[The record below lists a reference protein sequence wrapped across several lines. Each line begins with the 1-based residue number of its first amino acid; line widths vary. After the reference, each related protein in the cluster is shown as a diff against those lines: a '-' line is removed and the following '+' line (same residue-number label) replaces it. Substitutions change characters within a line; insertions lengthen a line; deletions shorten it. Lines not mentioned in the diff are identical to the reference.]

1 MVIEFYLCKACFEKI
16 SAHLVKSVSSV
27 FQNKILSLNNISKS
41 FSGIKVLED
50 ISLQIEK
57 GKVHALMGENGAGK
71 STLMK
76 ILVGLLQPDEGE
88 VLLEGELISGHSVH
102 AILGK
107 GIAMIHQEILMVPD
121 LSVAQN
127 IFLGKES
134 QKFSWLNE
142 SEINTKS
149 KRILADLNLDISP
162 KIKIKNLSIADRQ
175 MVEIA
180 KAISNN
186 AKVIIMD
193 EPTSALSDN
202 EVKILFG
209 IIESLKNQGVAIIY
223 ISHKMD
229 EIFKIADTITVL
241 RDGKLIATQ
250 KAEEL
255 DNQALIK
262 LMVGREISELFP
274 VTKIE
279 VGKTLISVKNLGR
292 KNVFSEVNF
301 ELKAGEVL
309 GLAGLVGAGRS
320 EIGRVLA
327 GLDKIDT
334 GTIEIEGIETKIKSP
349 SDAIKLGIG
358 FVSEDRKALGFIPQM
373 SIKDNISLSSLEKFS
388 KIGFLNIEKQT
399 KSTEVVYNDLKV
411 KASGLNQKVINLSGG
426 NQQKVVIGKVLMSNP
441 KVIILDEP
449 TRGIDVGAKFEIY
462 KLINTLKAKGLAII
476 LISSEMPEILGLSDR
491 ILVLSKGKQKAILS
505 KSEASQEKIMQYAVH

>member
-1 MVIEFYLCKACFEKI
+1 
-16 SAHLVKSVSSV
+16 VSSV
-27 FQNKILSLNNISKS
+27 FQNIAVTLNNISKS
-41 FSGIKVLED
+41 FSGIKVLD
-50 ISLQIEK
+50 AISLQIEK

-88 VLLEGELISGHSVH
+88 VLLEGEVISGHSVH

-134 QKFSWLNE
+134 HRFSWLNE
-142 SEINTKS
+142 NEINAHCKQ
-149 KRILADLNLDISP
+149 ILANLKFDISP

-193 EPTSALSDN
+193 EPTSTLTDT

-209 IIESLKNQGVAIIY
+209 IIKDLKNQGVAIIY

-229 EIFKIADTITVL
+229 EIFKISDTITVL
-241 RDGKLIATQ
+241 RDGKLVATQ

-255 DNQALIK
+255 NSQTLIK

-274 VTKIE
+274 ALKTEI
-279 VGKTLISVKNLGR
+279 GRTLIMLKNLGR
-292 KNVFSEVNF
+292 KNVFSDINF
-301 ELKAGEVL
+301 EVKAGEVL

-320 EIGRVLA
+320 EIARAIA

-334 GTIEIEGIETKIKSP
+334 GTIEIEGIPTQIKSP

-388 KIGFLNIEKQT
+388 KIGIVNTKEQT

-491 ILVLSKGKQKAILS
+491 ILVISQGKQKVIFS
-505 KSEASQEKIMQYAVH
+505 KSEASHEKIMQYAVH

>member
-1 MVIEFYLCKACFEKI
+1 M
-16 SAHLVKSVSSV
+16 
-27 FQNKILSLNNISKS
+27 FQNRILTLNNISKS
-41 FSGIKVLED
+41 FSGTKVLDGVTLE
-50 ISLQIEK
+50 IEK
-57 GKVHALMGENGAGK
+57 GKVHTLMGENGAGK

-76 ILVGLLQPDEGE
+76 ILVGLLQADEGE
-88 VLLEGELISGHSVH
+88 VLLENENISGLSVH
-102 AILGK
+102 DILEK
-107 GIAMIHQEILMVPD
+107 GIAMIHQEILMVPG

-134 QKFSWLNE
+134 RRFSWLNE
-142 SEINTKS
+142 SEINAKS
-149 KRILADLNLDISP
+149 KEILASLKVDISP

-193 EPTSALSDN
+193 EPTSALSDT
-202 EVKILFG
+202 EVKTLFE
-209 IIESLKNQGVAIIY
+209 IIENLKSQGVAIIY

-229 EIFKIADTITVL
+229 EIFKISDTITVL
-241 RDGKLIATQ
+241 RDGKLIATN
-250 KAEEL
+250 KASDL
-255 DNQALIK
+255 DNNTLIS
-262 LMVGREISELFP
+262 LMVGREISEIFP
-274 VTKIE
+274 EAKTE
-279 VGKTLISVKNLGR
+279 VGKTLISVKNLSKKG
-292 KNVFSEVNF
+292 VFSEINF
-301 ELKAGEVL
+301 EVKAGEVL

-320 EIGRVLA
+320 EVARAIA
-327 GLDKIDT
+327 GLDKFDS
-334 GTIEIEGIETKIKSP
+334 GTIELDGSEIQINSP

-373 SIKDNISLSSLEKFS
+373 NIRENFSLSSLLGFS
-388 KIGFLNIEKQT
+388 KMGFVDIASET
-399 KSTEVVYNDLKV
+399 KSTQAIFEDLKV
-411 KASGLNQKVINLSGG
+411 KAIGLGQKVNSLSGG

-462 KLINTLKAKGLAII
+462 KLINTLKTKGLAII

-491 ILVLSKGKQKAILS
+491 ILVLSKGKQMAILP

>member
-1 MVIEFYLCKACFEKI
+1 M
-16 SAHLVKSVSSV
+16 SSV
-27 FQNKILSLNNISKS
+27 FQNNILTLNNISKS

-50 ISLQIEK
+50 VSLQIEK

-76 ILVGLLQPDEGE
+76 ILVGLLQADAGE
-88 VLLEGELISGHSVH
+88 ILLEGEVISGLSVH

-134 QKFSWLNE
+134 HRFSWLNA
-142 SEINTKS
+142 SEINHKS
-149 KRILADLNLDISP
+149 KQILADLKLNISP
-162 KIKIKNLSIADRQ
+162 KIKVKNLSIADRQ

-180 KAISNN
+180 KAISNK

-193 EPTSALSDN
+193 EPTSALSEI
-202 EVKILFG
+202 EVVTLFG

-229 EIFKIADTITVL
+229 EIFKISDTITVL

-250 KAEEL
+250 KAEEM
-255 DNQALIK
+255 DSQILIK
-262 LMVGREISELFP
+262 LMVGREIAELFP
-274 VTKIE
+274 TSNIKI
-279 VGKTLISVKNLGR
+279 GQTIISVKNLGR
-292 KNVFSEVNF
+292 KNVFSDVNF
-301 ELKAGEVL
+301 EVKAGEVL

-320 EIGRVLA
+320 EIARAIA
-327 GLDKIDT
+327 GLDKIDA
-334 GTIEIEGIETKIKSP
+334 GTIEIEGVETQIDSP
-349 SDAIKLGIG
+349 SDAIRLGIG

-373 SIKDNISLSSLEKFS
+373 SIKDNISLSSLEEFS
-388 KIGFLNIEKQT
+388 KMGFVNTKEEI
-399 KSTEVVYNDLKV
+399 KSTQIVYNNLKV
-411 KASGLNQKVINLSGG
+411 KASGFSQKVINLSGG

-441 KVIILDEP
+441 KIIIFDEP

-476 LISSEMPEILGLSDR
+476 LISSEMPEILGLCDR
-491 ILVLSKGKQKAILS
+491 ILVLTKGKQKAILS

>member
-1 MVIEFYLCKACFEKI
+1 MFP
-16 SAHLVKSVSSV
+16 
-27 FQNKILSLNNISKS
+27 NKILTLNKISKS
-41 FSGIKVLED
+41 FSGIKVLEE

-76 ILVGLLQPDEGE
+76 ILVGLLQADKGE
-88 VLLEGELISGHSVH
+88 ILLEGEVISGLSVH

-134 QKFSWLNE
+134 QRFSWLNE

-149 KRILADLNLDISP
+149 KQILADLKLDISP
-162 KIKIKNLSIADRQ
+162 KIKVKNLSIADRQ

-193 EPTSALSDN
+193 EPTSALSEN
-202 EVKILFG
+202 EVETLFG
-209 IIESLKNQGVAIIY
+209 IIEKLKKQGVAIIY

-229 EIFKIADTITVL
+229 EIFKISDTITVL
-241 RDGKLIATQ
+241 RDGKLISTQ

-255 DNQALIK
+255 NSQTLIK

-274 VTKIE
+274 STNLEI
-279 VGKTLISVKNLGR
+279 GQTLISVNNLGR

-301 ELKAGEVL
+301 EVKAGEVL

-320 EIGRVLA
+320 EIVRAIG
-327 GLDKIDT
+327 GLDKIDA
-334 GTIEIEGIETKIKSP
+334 GTIKIKGEIVNINSP

-358 FVSEDRKALGFIPQM
+358 FVSEDRKALGFVPQM
-373 SIKDNISLSSLEKFS
+373 TVKENISLSSLQRLS
-388 KIGFLNIEKQT
+388 KIGFVNTKEESVLTEKFF
-399 KSTEVVYNDLKV
+399 DDFKV
-411 KASGLNQKVINLSGG
+411 KASGLGQKLINLSGG
-426 NQQKVVIGKVLMSNP
+426 NQQKVVIAKVLMSNP
-441 KVIILDEP
+441 KIIILDEP

-462 KLINTLKAKGLAII
+462 KLINTLKVKGLAII

-491 ILVLSKGKQKAILS
+491 ILVISKGKQKAILS

>member
-1 MVIEFYLCKACFEKI
+1 
-16 SAHLVKSVSSV
+16 V
-27 FQNKILSLNNISKS
+27 FQNNILTLNNISKS

-50 ISLQIEK
+50 VSLQIEK

-76 ILVGLLQPDEGE
+76 ILVGLLQADAGE
-88 VLLEGELISGHSVH
+88 ILLEGEVISGLSVH

-134 QKFSWLNE
+134 HRFSWLNA
-142 SEINTKS
+142 SEINHKS
-149 KRILADLNLDISP
+149 KQILADLKLNISP
-162 KIKIKNLSIADRQ
+162 KIKVKNLSIADRQ

-193 EPTSALSDN
+193 EPTSALSEI
-202 EVKILFG
+202 EVVILFG

-229 EIFKIADTITVL
+229 EIFKISDTITVL
-241 RDGKLIATQ
+241 RDGKLITTK

-255 DNQALIK
+255 DNQSLIN

-292 KNVFSEVNF
+292 KNVFSDVNF
-301 ELKAGEVL
+301 EVKAGEVL

-320 EIGRVLA
+320 EIARAIA
-327 GLDKIDT
+327 GLDKIDA
-334 GTIEIEGIETKIKSP
+334 GTITIDSEETQFKSP
-349 SDAIKLGIG
+349 LDAIRLGIG
-358 FVSEDRKALGFIPQM
+358 FVTEDRKALGFIPQM
-373 SIKDNISLSSLEKFS
+373 TIKENFSLASLEEFS
-388 KIGFLNIEKQT
+388 KMGFVNTKEEI
-399 KSTEVVYNDLKV
+399 KSTQIVYNNLKV
-411 KASGLNQKVINLSGG
+411 KASGLSQKVINLSGG

-441 KVIILDEP
+441 KIIIFDEP

-476 LISSEMPEILGLSDR
+476 LISSEMPEILGLCDR
-491 ILVLSKGKQKAILS
+491 ILVLSRGKQMAILS
-505 KSEASQEKIMQYAVH
+505 KSEASQEKIMQYAIH

>member
-1 MVIEFYLCKACFEKI
+1 
-16 SAHLVKSVSSV
+16 VSSV
-27 FQNKILSLNNISKS
+27 FQNKILTLNNISKS
-41 FSGIKVLED
+41 FSGTKVLD
-50 ISLQIEK
+50 GVSLEIEK

-76 ILVGLLQPDEGE
+76 ILVGLLQADGGE
-88 VLLEGELISGHSVH
+88 ILLEDEAISGLSVH
-102 AILGK
+102 DILGK

-134 QKFSWLNE
+134 HRFSWLNE
-142 SEINTKS
+142 SEIDTKS
-149 KRILADLNLDISP
+149 KRILADLKLDISP

-193 EPTSALSDN
+193 EPTSTLSQT
-202 EVKILFG
+202 EVQTLFG
-209 IIESLKNQGVAIIY
+209 IIESLKHQGVAIIY

-229 EIFKIADTITVL
+229 EIFKISDTITVL

-250 KAEEL
+250 KAEEM
-255 DNQALIK
+255 DSQILIK
-262 LMVGREISELFP
+262 LMVGREIAEIFP
-274 VTKIE
+274 TSNIE
-279 VGKTLISVKNLGR
+279 IGQSIISVKNLGR

-301 ELKAGEVL
+301 EVKAGEVL

-320 EIGRVLA
+320 EIARTIA
-327 GLDKIDT
+327 GIDKIDA
-334 GTIEIEGIETKIKSP
+334 GTIAIEGVESQIDSP

-358 FVSEDRKALGFIPQM
+358 FVSEDRKALGFVPQM
-373 SIKDNISLSSLEKFS
+373 SIKDNISLSSLEEFS
-388 KIGFLNIEKQT
+388 KMGFVNTKEET
-399 KSTEVVYNDLKV
+399 KSTQMVYNDLKV
-411 KASGLNQKVINLSGG
+411 KASGLGQKVINLSGG

-441 KVIILDEP
+441 KIIIFDEP

-476 LISSEMPEILGLSDR
+476 LISSEMPEILGLCDR

>member
-1 MVIEFYLCKACFEKI
+1 M
-16 SAHLVKSVSSV
+16 SSV
-27 FQNKILSLNNISKS
+27 FQNIAVTLNNISKS
-41 FSGIKVLED
+41 FSGIKVLD
-50 ISLQIEK
+50 AISLQIEK

-88 VLLEGELISGHSVH
+88 VLLEGEVISGHSVH

-134 QKFSWLNE
+134 HRFSWLNE
-142 SEINTKS
+142 NEINAHCKQ
-149 KRILADLNLDISP
+149 ILANLKFDISP

-193 EPTSALSDN
+193 EPTSTLTDT

-209 IIESLKNQGVAIIY
+209 IIKDLKNQGVAIIY

-229 EIFKIADTITVL
+229 EIFKISDTITVL
-241 RDGKLIATQ
+241 RDGKLVATQ

-255 DNQALIK
+255 NSQTLIK

-274 VTKIE
+274 ALKTEI
-279 VGKTLISVKNLGR
+279 GRTLIMLKNLGR
-292 KNVFSEVNF
+292 KNVFSDINF
-301 ELKAGEVL
+301 EVKAGEVL

-320 EIGRVLA
+320 EIARAIA

-334 GTIEIEGIETKIKSP
+334 GTIEIEGIPTQIKSP

-388 KIGFLNIEKQT
+388 KIGIVNTKEQT

-491 ILVLSKGKQKAILS
+491 ILVISQGKQKVIFS
-505 KSEASQEKIMQYAVH
+505 KSEASHEKIMQYAVH

>member
-1 MVIEFYLCKACFEKI
+1 MFP
-16 SAHLVKSVSSV
+16 
-27 FQNKILSLNNISKS
+27 NKILTLNNISKS
-41 FSGIKVLED
+41 FSGIKVLEE

-76 ILVGLLQPDEGE
+76 ILVGLLQADKGE
-88 VLLEGELISGHSVH
+88 ILLEGEVISGLSVH

-134 QKFSWLNE
+134 QRFSWLNE

-149 KRILADLNLDISP
+149 KQILADLKLDISP
-162 KIKIKNLSIADRQ
+162 KIKVKNLSIADRQ

-193 EPTSALSDN
+193 EPTSALSEN
-202 EVKILFG
+202 EVETLFG
-209 IIESLKNQGVAIIY
+209 IIEKLKKQGVAIIY

-229 EIFKIADTITVL
+229 EIFKISDTITVL
-241 RDGKLIATQ
+241 RDGKLISTQ

-255 DNQALIK
+255 NSQTLIK

-274 VTKIE
+274 STNLEI
-279 VGKTLISVKNLGR
+279 GQTLISVNNLGR

-301 ELKAGEVL
+301 EVKAGEVL

-320 EIGRVLA
+320 EIVRAIG
-327 GLDKIDT
+327 GLDKIDA
-334 GTIEIEGIETKIKSP
+334 GTIKIKGEIVNINSP

-358 FVSEDRKALGFIPQM
+358 FVSEDRKALGFVPQM
-373 SIKDNISLSSLEKFS
+373 TVKENISLSSLQRLS
-388 KIGFLNIEKQT
+388 KIGFVNTKEESVLTEKFF
-399 KSTEVVYNDLKV
+399 DDFKV
-411 KASGLNQKVINLSGG
+411 KASGLGQKLINLSGG
-426 NQQKVVIGKVLMSNP
+426 NQQKVVIAKVLMSNP
-441 KVIILDEP
+441 KIIILDEP

-462 KLINTLKAKGLAII
+462 KLINTLKVKGLAII

-491 ILVLSKGKQKAILS
+491 ILVISKGKQKAILS

>member
-1 MVIEFYLCKACFEKI
+1 M
-16 SAHLVKSVSSV
+16 SSV
-27 FQNKILSLNNISKS
+27 FQNNILTLNNISKS

-50 ISLQIEK
+50 VSLQIEK

-76 ILVGLLQPDEGE
+76 ILVGLLQADAGE
-88 VLLEGELISGHSVH
+88 ILLEGEVISGLSVH

-134 QKFSWLNE
+134 HRFSWLNA
-142 SEINTKS
+142 SEINHKS
-149 KRILADLNLDISP
+149 KQILADLKLNISP
-162 KIKIKNLSIADRQ
+162 KIKVKNLSIADRQ

-180 KAISNN
+180 KAISNK

-193 EPTSALSDN
+193 EPTSALSEI
-202 EVKILFG
+202 EVVILFG

-229 EIFKIADTITVL
+229 EIFKISDTITVL
-241 RDGKLIATQ
+241 RDGKLITTK

-255 DNQALIK
+255 DNQSLIN

-292 KNVFSEVNF
+292 KNVFSDVNF
-301 ELKAGEVL
+301 EVKAGEVL

-320 EIGRVLA
+320 EIARAIA
-327 GLDKIDT
+327 GLDKIDA
-334 GTIEIEGIETKIKSP
+334 GTITIDSEETQFKSP
-349 SDAIKLGIG
+349 LDAIRLGIG
-358 FVSEDRKALGFIPQM
+358 FVTEDRKALGFIPQM
-373 SIKDNISLSSLEKFS
+373 TIKENFSLASLEEFS
-388 KIGFLNIEKQT
+388 KMGFVNTKEEI
-399 KSTEVVYNDLKV
+399 KSTQIVYNNLKV
-411 KASGLNQKVINLSGG
+411 KASGLSQKVINLSGG

-441 KVIILDEP
+441 KIIIFDEP

-476 LISSEMPEILGLSDR
+476 LISSEMPEILGLCDR
-491 ILVLSKGKQKAILS
+491 ILVLSRGKQMAILS
-505 KSEASQEKIMQYAVH
+505 KSEASQEKIMQYAIH

>member
-1 MVIEFYLCKACFEKI
+1 M
-16 SAHLVKSVSSV
+16 SSV
-27 FQNKILSLNNISKS
+27 FHKKTILQLNKISKS

-50 ISLQIEK
+50 ICLQIEK

-76 ILVGLLQPDEGE
+76 ILVGLLQADEGE
-88 VLLEGELISGHSVH
+88 ILLEGEVISGFSVH

-134 QKFSWLNE
+134 HRFSWLNE

-149 KRILADLNLDISP
+149 KRILADLKVNISP
-162 KIKIKNLSIADRQ
+162 KIKIKDLSIADRQ

-193 EPTSALSDN
+193 EPTSALTDA
-202 EVKILFG
+202 EVETLFG
-209 IIESLKNQGVAIIY
+209 IIEELKNQGVAIIY

-229 EIFKIADTITVL
+229 EIFRISDDITVL
-241 RDGKLIATQ
+241 RDGKLIATH
-250 KAEEL
+250 KSEEL
-255 DNQALIK
+255 NSQTLIK

-274 VTKIE
+274 TSNIE
-279 VGKTLISVKNLGR
+279 IGPMLISVKNLGR

-301 ELKAGEVL
+301 EVKAGEVL

-320 EIGRVLA
+320 EIARAIA
-327 GLDKIDT
+327 GLDKIDA
-334 GTIEIEGIETKIKSP
+334 GTIEIEGVETQIKSP

-373 SIKDNISLSSLEKFS
+373 SLNDNISLSSLKKFS
-388 KIGFLNIEKQT
+388 KMGFVNTDEQT
-399 KSTEVVYNDLKV
+399 KSTEMVYNDLKV
-411 KASGLNQKVINLSGG
+411 KASGLGQKVINLSGG
-426 NQQKVVIGKVLMSNP
+426 NQQKVVIGKVLMANP
-441 KVIILDEP
+441 KIIILDEP

-462 KLINTLKAKGLAII
+462 KLINALKAKGLAII

-491 ILVLSKGKQKAILS
+491 ILVLSKGKQKTILS

>member
-1 MVIEFYLCKACFEKI
+1 MFP
-16 SAHLVKSVSSV
+16 
-27 FQNKILSLNNISKS
+27 NKILTLNNISKS
-41 FSGIKVLED
+41 FSGIKVLEE

-76 ILVGLLQPDEGE
+76 ILVGLLQADKGE
-88 VLLEGELISGHSVH
+88 ILLEVEVISGLSVH

-134 QKFSWLNE
+134 QRFSWLNE

-149 KRILADLNLDISP
+149 KQILADLKLDISP
-162 KIKIKNLSIADRQ
+162 KIKVKNLSIADRQ

-193 EPTSALSDN
+193 EPTSALSEN
-202 EVKILFG
+202 EVETLFG
-209 IIESLKNQGVAIIY
+209 IIEKLKKQGVAIIY

-229 EIFKIADTITVL
+229 EIFKISDTITVL
-241 RDGKLIATQ
+241 RDGKLISTQ

-255 DNQALIK
+255 NSQTLIK

-274 VTKIE
+274 STNLEI
-279 VGKTLISVKNLGR
+279 GQTLISVNNLGR

-301 ELKAGEVL
+301 EVKACEVL

-320 EIGRVLA
+320 EIVRAIG
-327 GLDKIDT
+327 GLDKIDA
-334 GTIEIEGIETKIKSP
+334 GTIKIKGEIVNINSP

-358 FVSEDRKALGFIPQM
+358 FVSEDRKALGFVPQM
-373 SIKDNISLSSLEKFS
+373 TVKENISLSSLQRLS
-388 KIGFLNIEKQT
+388 KIGFVNTKEESVLTEKFF
-399 KSTEVVYNDLKV
+399 DDFKV
-411 KASGLNQKVINLSGG
+411 KASGLGQKLINLSGG
-426 NQQKVVIGKVLMSNP
+426 NQQKVVIAKVLMSNP
-441 KVIILDEP
+441 KIIILDEP

-462 KLINTLKAKGLAII
+462 KLINTLKVKGLAII

-491 ILVLSKGKQKAILS
+491 ILVISKGKQKAILS

>member
-1 MVIEFYLCKACFEKI
+1 MSIILEF
-16 SAHLVKSVSSV
+16 S
-27 FQNKILSLNNISKS
+27 NISKS
-41 FSGIKVLED
+41 FSGNRVID
-50 ISLQIEK
+50 NISLQIEK
-57 GKVHALMGENGAGK
+57 GKVHTLMGENGAGK

-88 VLLEGELISGHSVH
+88 ILLEGEVISGLSVH

-134 QKFSWLNE
+134 HRFSWLNE

-149 KRILADLNLDISP
+149 KRILADLKLDISP
-162 KIKIKNLSIADRQ
+162 KIKVKNLSIADRQ

-180 KAISNN
+180 KAISNK

-193 EPTSALSDN
+193 EPTSVLSDT
-202 EVKILFG
+202 EVKTLFQ
-209 IIESLKNQGVAIIY
+209 IIEKLKSEGVAIIY
-223 ISHKMD
+223 ISHKME
-229 EIFKIADTITVL
+229 EIFQISDTLAVL
-241 RDGKLIATQ
+241 RDGKLISTQ
-250 KAEEL
+250 KASEL
-255 DNQALIK
+255 NSNSLIS
-262 LMVGREISELFP
+262 LMVGREISEIFP
-274 VTKIE
+274 ESKTE
-279 VGKTLISVKNLGR
+279 MGRTLISVRNLSKKG
-292 KNVFSEVNF
+292 VFSNINF
-301 ELKAGEVL
+301 EVKAGQVL

-320 EIGRVLA
+320 EIARAIA
-327 GLDKIDT
+327 GLDKYDSGI
-334 GTIEIEGIETKIKSP
+334 IELEGLEVPINSP
-349 SDAIKLGIG
+349 SDAIELGIG

-373 SIKDNISLSSLEKFS
+373 NIRENISLSSLKSFS
-388 KIGFLNIEKQT
+388 KLGFVDTDSET
-399 KSTEVVYNDLKV
+399 KSTQVVFEDLKV
-411 KASGLNQKVINLSGG
+411 KARGLGQKVISLSGG

-476 LISSEMPEILGLSDR
+476 LISSEMPEILGLCDR
-491 ILVLSKGKQKAILS
+491 ILVLSKGKQKVILP

>member
-1 MVIEFYLCKACFEKI
+1 MFP
-16 SAHLVKSVSSV
+16 
-27 FQNKILSLNNISKS
+27 NKILTLNNISKS
-41 FSGIKVLED
+41 FSGIKVLEE

-76 ILVGLLQPDEGE
+76 ILVGLLQADKGE
-88 VLLEGELISGHSVH
+88 ILLEVEVISGLSVH

-134 QKFSWLNE
+134 QRFSWLNE

-149 KRILADLNLDISP
+149 KQILADLKLDISP
-162 KIKIKNLSIADRQ
+162 KIKVKNLSIADRQ

-193 EPTSALSDN
+193 EPTSALSEN
-202 EVKILFG
+202 EVETLFG
-209 IIESLKNQGVAIIY
+209 IIEKLKKQGVAIIY

-229 EIFKIADTITVL
+229 EIFKISDTITVL
-241 RDGKLIATQ
+241 RDGKLISTQ

-255 DNQALIK
+255 NSQTLIK

-274 VTKIE
+274 STNLEI
-279 VGKTLISVKNLGR
+279 GQTLISVNNLGR

-301 ELKAGEVL
+301 EVKAGEVL

-320 EIGRVLA
+320 EIARAIA

-334 GTIEIEGIETKIKSP
+334 GTIEIEGIETQIESP
-349 SDAIKLGIG
+349 SDAIRLGIG

-373 SIKDNISLSSLEKFS
+373 SIKDNISLSSLKRFTKMCFVS
-388 KIGFLNIEKQT
+388 TQDQT
-399 KSTEVVYNDLKV
+399 KSTEIVFNDLKV
-411 KASGLNQKVINLSGG
+411 KASGLGQKVINLSGG

-441 KVIILDEP
+441 KIIILDEP

-491 ILVLSKGKQKAILS
+491 ILVISKGKQKAILS

>member
-1 MVIEFYLCKACFEKI
+1 M
-16 SAHLVKSVSSV
+16 SSV
-27 FQNKILSLNNISKS
+27 FQNIAVTLNNISKS
-41 FSGIKVLED
+41 FSGIKVLD
-50 ISLQIEK
+50 AISLQIEK

-88 VLLEGELISGHSVH
+88 VLLEGEVISGHSVH

-107 GIAMIHQEILMVPD
+107 GIVMIHQEILMVPD

-134 QKFSWLNE
+134 HRFSWLNE
-142 SEINTKS
+142 NEINAHCKQ
-149 KRILADLNLDISP
+149 ILANLKFDISP

-193 EPTSALSDN
+193 EPTSTLTDT

-209 IIESLKNQGVAIIY
+209 IIKDLKNQGVAIIY

-229 EIFKIADTITVL
+229 EIFKISDTITVL
-241 RDGKLIATQ
+241 RDGKLVATQ

-255 DNQALIK
+255 NSQTLIK

-274 VTKIE
+274 ALKTEI
-279 VGKTLISVKNLGR
+279 GRTLIMLKNLGR
-292 KNVFSEVNF
+292 KNVFSDINF
-301 ELKAGEVL
+301 EVKAGEVL

-320 EIGRVLA
+320 EIARAIA

-334 GTIEIEGIETKIKSP
+334 GTIEIEGIPTQIKSP

-388 KIGFLNIEKQT
+388 KLGFVTTEGQT
-399 KSTEVVYNDLKV
+399 KATEVVYKYLKI
-411 KASGLNQKVINLSGG
+411 KASGLNQKVKNLSGG

>member
-1 MVIEFYLCKACFEKI
+1 VL
-16 SAHLVKSVSSV
+16 SV
-27 FQNKILSLNNISKS
+27 FQNRILTLNKITKS
-41 FSGIKVLED
+41 FSGTKVLDEV
-50 ISLQIEK
+50 SLEIEK
-57 GKVHALMGENGAGK
+57 GKVHTLMGENGAGK

-76 ILVGLLQPDEGE
+76 ILVGLLEADEGE
-88 VLLEGELISGHSVH
+88 ILLENENILGLSVH
-102 AILGK
+102 DILRK

-134 QKFSWLNE
+134 HRFSWLNE

-149 KRILADLNLDISP
+149 KRILADLKLDISP
-162 KIKIKNLSIADRQ
+162 KTKVKNLSIADRQ

-193 EPTSALSDN
+193 EPTSALSDA
-202 EVKILFG
+202 EVKTLFQ
-209 IIESLKNQGVAIIY
+209 IIEKLKSEGVAIIY
-223 ISHKMD
+223 ISHKME
-229 EIFKIADTITVL
+229 EIFQISDTITVL
-241 RDGKLIATQ
+241 RDGKLISTQ
-250 KAEEL
+250 KASDL
-255 DNQALIK
+255 DSSTLIS
-262 LMVGREISELFP
+262 LMVGREISEIFP
-274 VTKIE
+274 EAKTE
-279 VGKTLISVKNLGR
+279 VGKTMISVKNLSKKGI
-292 KNVFSEVNF
+292 FSEINF
-301 ELKAGEVL
+301 EAKAGEVL

-320 EIGRVLA
+320 EVARAIA
-327 GLDKIDT
+327 GLDKFDS
-334 GTIEIEGIETKIKSP
+334 GTVELDGSEIQINSP

-373 SIKDNISLSSLEKFS
+373 NIRENISLASLKGFS
-388 KIGFLNIEKQT
+388 KMGFVDTDSET
-399 KSTEVVYNDLKV
+399 KSTQVVFEDLKV
-411 KASGLNQKVINLSGG
+411 KATGLGQKVISLSGG
-426 NQQKVVIGKVLMSNP
+426 NQQKVVIGKVLISNP

-476 LISSEMPEILGLSDR
+476 LISSEMPEILGLCDR
-491 ILVLSKGKQKAILS
+491 ILVLSKGKQMAILS

>member
-1 MVIEFYLCKACFEKI
+1 MFP
-16 SAHLVKSVSSV
+16 
-27 FQNKILSLNNISKS
+27 NKILTLNNISKS
-41 FSGIKVLED
+41 FSGIKVLEE

-76 ILVGLLQPDEGE
+76 ILVGLLQADKGE
-88 VLLEGELISGHSVH
+88 ILLEGEVISGLSVH

-134 QKFSWLNE
+134 QRFSWLNE

-149 KRILADLNLDISP
+149 KQILADLKLDISP
-162 KIKIKNLSIADRQ
+162 KIKVKNLSIADRQ

-193 EPTSALSDN
+193 EPTSALSEN
-202 EVKILFG
+202 EVETLFG
-209 IIESLKNQGVAIIY
+209 IIEKLKKQGVAIIY

-229 EIFKIADTITVL
+229 EIFKISDTITVL
-241 RDGKLIATQ
+241 RDGKLISTQ

-255 DNQALIK
+255 NSQTLIK

-274 VTKIE
+274 STNLEI
-279 VGKTLISVKNLGR
+279 GQTLISVNNLGR

-301 ELKAGEVL
+301 EVKAGEVL

-320 EIGRVLA
+320 EIVRAIG
-327 GLDKIDT
+327 GLDKIDA
-334 GTIEIEGIETKIKSP
+334 GTIKIKGEIVNINSP

-358 FVSEDRKALGFIPQM
+358 FVSEDRKALGFVPQM
-373 SIKDNISLSSLEKFS
+373 TVKENISLSSLQRLS
-388 KIGFLNIEKQT
+388 KIGFVNTKEESVLTEKFF
-399 KSTEVVYNDLKV
+399 DDFKV
-411 KASGLNQKVINLSGG
+411 KASGLGQKLINLSGG
-426 NQQKVVIGKVLMSNP
+426 NQQKVVIAKVLMSNP
-441 KVIILDEP
+441 KIIILDEP
-449 TRGIDVGAKFEIY
+449 TRGIDLGAKFEIY
-462 KLINTLKAKGLAII
+462 KLINTLKVKGLAII

-491 ILVLSKGKQKAILS
+491 ILVISKGKQKAILS

>member
-1 MVIEFYLCKACFEKI
+1 
-16 SAHLVKSVSSV
+16 V
-27 FQNKILSLNNISKS
+27 FQNRILTLNKITKS
-41 FSGIKVLED
+41 FSGTKVLDEV
-50 ISLQIEK
+50 SLEIEK
-57 GKVHALMGENGAGK
+57 GKVHTLMGENGAGK

-76 ILVGLLQPDEGE
+76 ILVGLLEADEGE
-88 VLLEGELISGHSVH
+88 ILLENENILGLSVH
-102 AILGK
+102 DILRK

-134 QKFSWLNE
+134 HRFSWLNE

-149 KRILADLNLDISP
+149 KRILADLKLDISP
-162 KIKIKNLSIADRQ
+162 KTKVKNLSIADRQ

-193 EPTSALSDN
+193 EPTSALSDA
-202 EVKILFG
+202 EVKTLFQ
-209 IIESLKNQGVAIIY
+209 IIEKLKSEGVAIIY
-223 ISHKMD
+223 ISHKME
-229 EIFKIADTITVL
+229 EIFQISDTITVL
-241 RDGKLIATQ
+241 RDGKLISTQ
-250 KAEEL
+250 KASDL
-255 DNQALIK
+255 DSSTLIS
-262 LMVGREISELFP
+262 LMVGREISEIFP
-274 VTKIE
+274 EAKTE
-279 VGKTLISVKNLGR
+279 VGKTMISVKNLSKKGI
-292 KNVFSEVNF
+292 FSEINF
-301 ELKAGEVL
+301 EAKAGEVL

-320 EIGRVLA
+320 EVARAIA
-327 GLDKIDT
+327 GLDKFDS
-334 GTIEIEGIETKIKSP
+334 GTVELDGSEIQINSP

-373 SIKDNISLSSLEKFS
+373 NIRENISLASLKGFS
-388 KIGFLNIEKQT
+388 KMGFVDTDSET
-399 KSTEVVYNDLKV
+399 KSTQVVFEDLKV
-411 KASGLNQKVINLSGG
+411 KATGLGQKVISLSGG
-426 NQQKVVIGKVLMSNP
+426 NQQKVVIGKVLISNP

-476 LISSEMPEILGLSDR
+476 LISSEMPEILGLCDR
-491 ILVLSKGKQKAILS
+491 ILVLSKGKQMAILS

>member
-1 MVIEFYLCKACFEKI
+1 
-16 SAHLVKSVSSV
+16 V
-27 FQNKILSLNNISKS
+27 FQNKILTLNNISKS

-50 ISLQIEK
+50 VSLQIEK
-57 GKVHALMGENGAGK
+57 GKVHTLMGENGAGK

-76 ILVGLLQPDEGE
+76 ILVGLLQADEGE
-88 VLLEGELISGHSVH
+88 ILLEDEVISGLSVH

-134 QKFSWLNE
+134 HRFSWLNE

-149 KRILADLNLDISP
+149 KRILADLKLDISP

-180 KAISNN
+180 KAISND

-193 EPTSALSDN
+193 EPTSALSDT
-202 EVKILFG
+202 EVDTLFQ
-209 IIESLKNQGVAIIY
+209 IIEKLKSQGVAVIY
-223 ISHKMD
+223 ISHKME
-229 EIFKIADTITVL
+229 EIFRISDTITVL
-241 RDGKLIATQ
+241 RDGKLISTR
-250 KAEEL
+250 KASEL
-255 DNQALIK
+255 DNNSLIAM
-262 LMVGREISELFP
+262 MVGREISEIFP
-274 VTKIE
+274 DSKTEI
-279 VGKTLISVKNLGR
+279 GDTLIWVKNLS
-292 KNVFSEVNF
+292 KNGVFSDINF
-301 ELKAGEVL
+301 DVKAGEVL

-320 EIGRVLA
+320 EIARAIA
-327 GLDKIDT
+327 GLDKFDS
-334 GTIEIEGIETKIKSP
+334 GTIEIEGKETHLKFP

-373 SIKDNISLSSLEKFS
+373 NIRENISLSSLKSFS
-388 KIGFLNIEKQT
+388 KMGFVDTET
-399 KSTEVVYNDLKV
+399 EAESTQAVFEDLKV
-411 KASGLNQKVINLSGG
+411 KATALSQNVISLSGG

-476 LISSEMPEILGLSDR
+476 LISSEMPEILGLCDR
-491 ILVLSKGKQKAILS
+491 ILVLSKGKQKVILT